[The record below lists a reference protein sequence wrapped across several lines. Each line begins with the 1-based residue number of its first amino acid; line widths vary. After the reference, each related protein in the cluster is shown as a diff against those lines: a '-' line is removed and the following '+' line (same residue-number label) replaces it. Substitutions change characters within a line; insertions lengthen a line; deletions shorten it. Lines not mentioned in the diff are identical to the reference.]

1 MLTGK
6 YRRDQ
11 PAPAGS
17 RVTIGDIGPWM
28 RRDYFTDRNFA
39 KVERLRKIAQEYGMS
54 PANLSLAWVLATEG
68 VSSAIIGASQPEQVR
83 SNVQAVDLMLTD
95 EMKAKINQSIADN
108 EPEAE

>member
-39 KVERLRKIAQEYGMS
+39 KLRKIAQEYGRS
-54 PANLSLAWVLATEG
+54 LANLSLAWVLATEG

-95 EMKAKINQSIADN
+95 EMKAKINQAIADN